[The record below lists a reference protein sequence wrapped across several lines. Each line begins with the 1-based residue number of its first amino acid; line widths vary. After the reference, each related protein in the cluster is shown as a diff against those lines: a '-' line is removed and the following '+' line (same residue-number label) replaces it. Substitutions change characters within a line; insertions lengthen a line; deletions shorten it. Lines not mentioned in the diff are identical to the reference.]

1 MAARPGQS
9 AGQIPFRPPLRAAGG
24 DARERILGT
33 AYELFTQH
41 GLVAVGVD
49 RIVAEA
55 GVAKTT
61 LYRHFRSKDG
71 LAVAVLLRHEQL
83 WTRRWLEPEAARLA
97 SSPGGGPVAIFDAL
111 DEWFGQADYEGCPFI
126 NALLETRDHAS
137 PVRKAAIA
145 AIEHVYQLVQRL
157 LDEAGVADSEA
168 LAHQIQI
175 IMRGCIVAAVEGR
188 VDAARQGR
196 VAAQRLLEA

>member
-1 MAARPGQS
+1 M
-9 AGQIPFRPPLRAAGG
+9 
-24 DARERILGT
+24 
-33 AYELFTQH
+33 
-41 GLVAVGVD
+41 AVGVD

-111 DEWFGQADYEGCPFI
+111 DEWFGQADYEGCLFI

-145 AIEHVYQLVQRL
+145 AIEHVYQVVQRL

-175 IMRGCIVAAVEGR
+175 IMRGCIVAAVEGH

-196 VAAQRLLEA
+196 VAARRLLEA